1 MLKSKIIFWVSFVAS
16 IALFFAPIDVG
27 GRDGFGLDKVL
38 HAIVFLILVIT
49 SFLAFPRKKVLV
61 IILLLVYAFAIEYIQ
76 GKYLPLRHFDWYDI
90 TADSIGIS
98 LGMILLFLHGSLS
111 KKV

>member
-1 MLKSKIIFWVSFVAS
+1 MSKSKIIFWVSFAAS
-16 IALFFAPIDVG
+16 IVLFFTPIDVG
-27 GRDGFGLDKVL
+27 GKDGFGLDKVL

-49 SFLAFPRKKVLV
+49 AFLAFTRRKVLGIV
-61 IILLLVYAFAIEYIQ
+61 LLLSYAFAVEYIQ

-98 LGMILLFLHGSLS
+98 LGLIFSHLL
-111 KKV
+111 KKY